1 MPRLLFRCLEW
12 PDLCAGSERGG
23 MPELMQ
29 EREPYV
35 AAVVASMDRYM
46 GKYGAHVQL
55 QGPKVA
61 IVLVRLPSM
70 LCAQQ
75 QSGWRW
81 SAVQYVVQGSAPTQQ
96 ILMQCQCVPL
106 SSRLIMR
113 TCNTDLPDWD
123 ANICK
128 KAWTEA
134 QDFRQPI
141 CCAESEDLRH
151 QAAEGILP
159 GNSGQARAHHLLSRW
174 HL

>member
-81 SAVQYVVQGSAPTQQ
+81 SAVQ
-96 ILMQCQCVPL
+96 
-106 SSRLIMR
+106 
-113 TCNTDLPDWD
+113 
-123 ANICK
+123 
-128 KAWTEA
+128 
-134 QDFRQPI
+134 
-141 CCAESEDLRH
+141 
-151 QAAEGILP
+151 
-159 GNSGQARAHHLLSRW
+159 
-174 HL
+174 